1 MNFKLALAGL
11 VVAVGLSTPALAHG
25 GHGYH
30 GGAGY
35 HGGHGYHG
43 GYGHQASY
51 GSRGW
56 DFLGSRVVNHYA
68 ERDRVPAAGARR
80 YTQVRLCANN
90 RAVRL
95 YDVDV
100 VFRNGGRQD
109 LQVRSVL
116 RPGECTRAID
126 LRGNTRDIRFVNLAY
141 QTVGRHSG
149 RRAEVAVFAR

>member
-1 MNFKLALAGL
+1 MNIKLAAAGL
-11 VVAVGLSTPALAHG
+11 LVALGLSSPALAYG

-30 GGAGY
+30 GGPGY
-35 HGGHGYHG
+35 SSGYGSHGG
-43 GYGHQASY
+43 Y

-56 DFLGSRVVNHYA
+56 DFLGSRVVSHQA
-68 ERDRVPAAGARR
+68 ERDRVPAPGARR
-80 YTQVRLCANN
+80 YTQVRLCASN

-109 LQVRSVL
+109 LQVRNVL

-141 QTVGRHSG
+141 QTVGRNVG
-149 RRAEVAVFAR
+149 RRAEVSVFAR